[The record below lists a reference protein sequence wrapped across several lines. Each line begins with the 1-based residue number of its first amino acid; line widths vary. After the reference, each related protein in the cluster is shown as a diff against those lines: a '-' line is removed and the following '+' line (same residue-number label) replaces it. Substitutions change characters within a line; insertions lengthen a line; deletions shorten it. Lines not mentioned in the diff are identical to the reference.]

1 MQRRNFLTASLAASA
16 LALARKANSQSAAA
30 AQSTPAAQPSA
41 TPPEYYQ
48 IRRYQLHSGPQTAL
62 TQAYFAGALIPALT
76 RLGLGPIGAFQA
88 DFSTQSPA
96 YYLLIPA
103 ASVEAL
109 AQLTLRLA
117 ADPAFLKAADPFW
130 NAPASA
136 PSFDRV
142 ETSLLQAFSGWPRLT
157 PPPAAASSKRIFQMR
172 TYESPS
178 EQAHIRKVEMFN
190 SGEFACF
197 IAAGFHPVFF
207 ADTLIGSR
215 MPCLTYMLSLSSLD
229 EYNARWDAF
238 RNHPDW
244 KKLSSNPRYN
254 VSVRSS
260 PLNLTEVSSLEVS
273 TYF

>member
-16 LALARKANSQSAAA
+16 LAL
-30 AQSTPAAQPSA
+30 THEPAAQAGTVAQPA
-41 TPPEYYQ
+41 APLEYYQ
-48 IRRYQLHSGPQTAL
+48 IRRYQLHSSPQTAL
-62 TQAYFAGALIPALT
+62 TQSYFADALIPALT

-88 DFSTQSPA
+88 DFGTQSPA

-103 ASVEAL
+103 GSVEAL
-109 AQLTLRLA
+109 AQITLRLA
-117 ADPAFLKAADPFW
+117 GDPAFLKAADPFW
-130 NAPASA
+130 NAPATA

-157 PPPAAASSKRIFQMR
+157 PPPATSAKSKRIFQMR

-197 IAAGFHPVFF
+197 QAAGFHPVFF
-207 ADTLIGSR
+207 GDTLIGSR
-215 MPCLTYMLSLSSLD
+215 MPCLTYMLSLASLD

-244 KKLSSNPRYN
+244 KKLSANPRYSYEPI
-254 VSVRSS
+254 VSNITNLLLS
-260 PLNLTEVSSLEVS
+260 PLPSSQI
-273 TYF
+273 

>member
-16 LALARKANSQSAAA
+16 LALARKANSQSA
-30 AQSTPAAQPSA
+30 SVAQPVT

-48 IRRYQLHSGPQTAL
+48 LRRYQLHSGPQTTL
-62 TQAYFAGALIPALT
+62 TQSYFADALIPALT

-88 DFSTQSPA
+88 DFGTQSPA
-96 YYLLIPA
+96 FYLLIPA

-109 AQLTLRLA
+109 AQITLRLA
-117 ADPAFLKAADPFW
+117 VDPAFLKAADPFW

-142 ETSLLQAFSGWPRLT
+142 ETSLLSAFSGWPRLT
-157 PPPAAASSKRIFQMR
+157 PPPAAAAKSKRIFQMR

-254 VSVRSS
+254 YEPIVSNITNLILS
-260 PLNLTEVSSLEVS
+260 PLPSSQV
-273 TYF
+273 

>member
-16 LALARKANSQSAAA
+16 LALTRES
-30 AQSTPAAQPSA
+30 AAQPA
-41 TPPEYYQ
+41 TANPSEYYQ
-48 IRRYQLHSGPQTAL
+48 IRRYQLHSGPQTTL
-62 TQAYFAGALIPALT
+62 TQSYFADALIPALS
-76 RLGLGPIGAFQA
+76 RMGMGPIGAFQA
-88 DFSTQSPA
+88 DIGTQSPA

-109 AQLTLRLA
+109 TQIAFRLA

-130 NAPASA
+130 NAPATA

-157 PPPAAASSKRIFQMR
+157 PPPATSAKSKRIFQMR

-197 IAAGFHPVFF
+197 QAAGFHPVFF
-207 ADTLIGSR
+207 GDTLIGSR
-215 MPCLTYMLSLSSLD
+215 MPCLTYMLSLASID

-244 KKLSSNPRYN
+244 KKLSANPRYSYEPI
-254 VSVRSS
+254 VSNITNLLLS
-260 PLNLTEVSSLEVS
+260 PLPSSQI
-273 TYF
+273 

>member
-16 LALARKANSQSAAA
+16 LAITRESA
-30 AQSTPAAQPSA
+30 AQSSSAQPAPAAPAA
-41 TPPEYYQ
+41 TIQPEYYQ

-62 TQAYFAGALIPALT
+62 TQSYFADALIPAIT
-76 RLGLGPIGAFQA
+76 RMGIGPIGAFEA
-88 DFSTQSPA
+88 LIGTQSPA
-96 YYLLIPA
+96 CYLLIPA

-109 AQLTLRLA
+109 AQINLRLA
-117 ADPAFLKAADPFW
+117 ADPAFLQAADPFW

-157 PPPAAASSKRIFQMR
+157 PPPASATKSKRICQLR

-190 SGEFACF
+190 SGEYACF
-197 IAAGFHPVFF
+197 QAAGFHPVFF
-207 ADTLIGSR
+207 GDTLIGSR
-215 MPCLTYMLSLSSLD
+215 MPCLTYMLSLASLD

-244 KKLSSNPRYN
+244 KKLSANPRYSYEPI
-254 VSVRSS
+254 VSNIANLILS
-260 PLNLTEVSSLEVS
+260 PLASSQI
-273 TYF
+273 

>member
-1 MQRRNFLTASLAASA
+1 MPPPSPLPLSPPPTRPSITKSAVTSYIPARRPPSPRATSPTRSSPRSPASA
-16 LALARKANSQSAAA
+16 SA
-30 AQSTPAAQPSA
+30 PAC
-41 TPPEYYQ
+41 
-48 IRRYQLHSGPQTAL
+48 
-62 TQAYFAGALIPALT
+62 
-76 RLGLGPIGAFQA
+76 
-88 DFSTQSPA
+88 
-96 YYLLIPA
+96 YLLIPA

-117 ADPAFLKAADPFW
+117 GDPAFLKAADPFW

-136 PSFDRV
+136 PSFERV
-142 ETSLLQAFSGWPRLT
+142 ETSLLSAFSGWPRLT
-157 PPPAAASSKRIFQMR
+157 PPPATAAKSKRIFQMR

-197 IAAGFHPVFF
+197 QAAGFHPVFF

-215 MPCLTYMLSLSSLD
+215 MPCLTYMLSLDSLD

-244 KKLSSNPRYN
+244 KKLSANPRYSYEPI
-254 VSVRSS
+254 VSNITNLILTPLTSS
-260 PLNLTEVSSLEVS
+260 QI
-273 TYF
+273 

>member
-1 MQRRNFLTASLAASA
+1 MQRRDFLSASLAASA
-16 LALARKANSQSAAA
+16 LALTREAA
-30 AQSTPAAQPSA
+30 AQPTPAAQPASA
-41 TPPEYYQ
+41 PEYYQ

-62 TQAYFAGALIPALT
+62 TQSYFADALIPALT
-76 RLGLGPIGAFQA
+76 RFGLGPIGAFQA
-88 DFSTQSPA
+88 DIGSQSPA

-109 AQLTLRLA
+109 AQITLRLA
-117 ADPAFLKAADPFW
+117 ADSAFLKAADPFW

-142 ETSLLQAFSGWPRLT
+142 DSSLFQAFSGWPRLT
-157 PPPAAASSKRIFQMR
+157 PPPATAQKSKRIFQLR
-172 TYESPS
+172 TYESLS

-197 IAAGFHPVFF
+197 QAAGFHPVFF
-207 ADTLIGSR
+207 GDTLIGAR
-215 MPCLTYMLSLSSLD
+215 MPCLTYMLSLASLD

-254 VSVRSS
+254 YEPIVSNITNLILS
-260 PLNLTEVSSLEVS
+260 PLPSSQI
-273 TYF
+273 

>member
-1 MQRRNFLTASLAASA
+1 MQRRNFLTTSLAASA
-16 LALARKANSQSAAA
+16 LALARKAAAQSAA
-30 AQSTPAAQPSA
+30 QPAQPA
-41 TPPEYYQ
+41 TQPEYYQ
-48 IRRYQLHSGPQTAL
+48 IRRYQLHSGPQTTL
-62 TQAYFAGALIPALT
+62 TQSYFADALIPALT
-76 RLGLGPIGAFQA
+76 RLGLGPIGAFE
-88 DFSTQSPA
+88 SLVGSQSPA

-109 AQLTLRLA
+109 AQITLRLA
-117 ADPAFLKAADPFW
+117 GDPAFLKAADPFW

-142 ETSLLQAFSGWPRLT
+142 ETSLLSAFSGWPRLT
-157 PPPAAASSKRIFQMR
+157 PPPATAANSRRIFQMR

-197 IAAGFHPVFF
+197 LAAGFHPVFF
-207 ADTLIGSR
+207 GDTLIGSR
-215 MPCLTYMLSLSSLD
+215 MPCLTYMLSLASLD

-244 KKLSSNPRYN
+244 KKLSANPRYSYEPI
-254 VSVRSS
+254 VSNITNLILS
-260 PLNLTEVSSLEVS
+260 PLPSSQI
-273 TYF
+273 

>member
-16 LALARKANSQSAAA
+16 LALTRESAAQPAAATPSPAAA
-30 AQSTPAAQPSA
+30 A
-41 TPPEYYQ
+41 PEYYQ
-48 IRRYQLHSGPQTAL
+48 IRRYQMHSGPQTTL
-62 TQAYFAGALIPALT
+62 TQSYFADALIPALT

-88 DFSTQSPA
+88 DFGTQSPA

-103 ASVEAL
+103 GSVEAL
-109 AQLTLRLA
+109 AQISLHLA
-117 ADPAFLKAADPFW
+117 ADPAFLKAAEPFW

-142 ETSLLQAFSGWPRLT
+142 ETSLLSAFTGWPRLT
-157 PPPAAASSKRIFQMR
+157 PPPATAAKSKRIFQMR

-178 EQAHIRKVEMFN
+178 EQAHIRKVEMFH

-197 IAAGFHPVFF
+197 QAAGFHPVFF
-207 ADTLIGSR
+207 GDTLIGSR
-215 MPCLTYMLSLSSLD
+215 MPCLTYMLSLASLD

-244 KKLSSNPRYN
+244 KKLSANPRYSYEPI
-254 VSVRSS
+254 VSNITNLLLS
-260 PLNLTEVSSLEVS
+260 PLPCSQI
-273 TYF
+273 